1 MPSFVFEPYQLSAEI
16 QKKVDNNEYQ
26 TDETMTKRMYILI
39 GKDGKYYLVNKKTQ
53 EKSNIQNIKQPPFN
67 QLKIIKEK

>member
-1 MPSFVFEPYQLSAEI
+1 
-16 QKKVDNNEYQ
+16 
-26 TDETMTKRMYILI
+26 MYILI